1 MKIKTQSA
9 PAPSREQTSLAR
21 CGPAGAA
28 GKLPF
33 QPMAL
38 VALFAAIA
46 VGCGSASAP
55 RADNAPA
62 ASPVAVV
69 KVARH
74 NLASQMEIASEFLP
88 YQEIDVYAKVSGY
101 VQKLYV
107 DWGTRVKTG
116 QVLADLEIPE
126 LQQQLQQDEATVH
139 RNESDLERSREE
151 LNRAQSE
158 YNVAHLTY
166 QRLADVQKSQPGL
179 VAQQDIDV
187 DQGKDVQASSGVSGA
202 KDSLAASEQALI
214 ASKAAFEKDKALYAY
229 SHITAP
235 FDGVV
240 TSIQAYTG
248 ALLPAGTSSNI
259 GTSALLHLSQNDLL
273 RLVIPVPERAV
284 PGIHL
289 GQKIAV
295 QVSALN
301 RTFDGVVAN
310 ISGNIDL
317 QTRTMHTEVRVPNPT
332 YQLVPGMYAS
342 VQIPLNA
349 VGNALTLPLQAVQIA
364 GAGKGIVLLVNPQNQ
379 IEQRNVMLG
388 LQTAN
393 EIEIVS
399 GLQDGDQAVFGEQG
413 QYKPGQTVAP
423 KVVVPPAAE

>member
-151 LNRAQSE
+151 LNRAQ
-158 YNVAHLTY
+158 
-166 QRLADVQKSQPGL
+166 
-179 VAQQDIDV
+179 
-187 DQGKDVQASSGVSGA
+187 
-202 KDSLAASEQALI
+202 
-214 ASKAAFEKDKALYAY
+214 
-229 SHITAP
+229 
-235 FDGVV
+235 
-240 TSIQAYTG
+240 
-248 ALLPAGTSSNI
+248 
-259 GTSALLHLSQNDLL
+259 
-273 RLVIPVPERAV
+273 
-284 PGIHL
+284 
-289 GQKIAV
+289 
-295 QVSALN
+295 
-301 RTFDGVVAN
+301 
-310 ISGNIDL
+310 
-317 QTRTMHTEVRVPNPT
+317 
-332 YQLVPGMYAS
+332 
-342 VQIPLNA
+342 
-349 VGNALTLPLQAVQIA
+349 
-364 GAGKGIVLLVNPQNQ
+364 
-379 IEQRNVMLG
+379 
-388 LQTAN
+388 
-393 EIEIVS
+393 
-399 GLQDGDQAVFGEQG
+399 
-413 QYKPGQTVAP
+413 
-423 KVVVPPAAE
+423 